1 MDLEEFKAGTDTL
14 GTVVA
19 DTVDNSV
26 LFCLDKKEVMEG
38 WAIYV
43 VVVGDEDPN
52 DRTVLSGEFFKD
64 NDGFVSR
71 TSVDCRGKKVAIVG
85 DEVIDGSIPGFNK
98 VDDNKDGVVTGAAV
112 VGNGDEEKDPSLIN
126 VSDNVADTPG
136 DFITELSNGEEGL
149 DDAAKD
155 SDPEVEEEL
164 IIMVNKLGVVAVFF
178 WVTSAVDD
186 MWTPDASSDV
196 LATTCVCNTFLLLLL
211 VDHIMLKLLVEVAT
225 SGMVLFGADIFRL
238 LSIYSIPSHSNLWAT
253 NTFPFGQ
260 TKLPIWCSFISVT
273 LTAINR
279 VKFESI
285 LKIVW
290 E

>member
-19 DTVDNSV
+19 DSVDNSV
-26 LFCLDKKEVMEG
+26 LFCLNKKEVMEG

-52 DRTVLSGEFFKD
+52 DRTVLPGEFFKD
-64 NDGFVSR
+64 NDGFVGR

-85 DEVIDGSIPGFNK
+85 DEVIDGSITGFNK

-136 DFITELSNGEEGL
+136 DFITELSKGDEGL

-178 WVTSAVDD
+178 
-186 MWTPDASSDV
+186 
-196 LATTCVCNTFLLLLL
+196 
-211 VDHIMLKLLVEVAT
+211 
-225 SGMVLFGADIFRL
+225 
-238 LSIYSIPSHSNLWAT
+238 
-253 NTFPFGQ
+253 
-260 TKLPIWCSFISVT
+260 
-273 LTAINR
+273 
-279 VKFESI
+279 
-285 LKIVW
+285 
-290 E
+290 